1 MPNDISSDAA
11 TASGSRAKAKT
22 LQSEPP
28 SAAATASQQA
38 TSHPTKNLPC
48 IDNDV
53 KFIQRHAEQGT
64 THLAKEVQCLDS
76 DPEFAASHGAQ
87 EAASPTKKKIRCIDN
102 DPKFVQ
108 RHGKQP

>member
-11 TASGSRAKAKT
+11 TASGSQAKAKT

-28 SAAATASQQA
+28 CTATTASQQA

-53 KFIQRHAEQGT
+53 KFIQRRAEQGT
-64 THLAKEVQCLDS
+64 TCLAQELQCLDS
-76 DPEFAASHGAQ
+76 DPEFAAPHGGQGPAT
-87 EAASPTKKKIRCIDN
+87 PTKKKIRCIDI